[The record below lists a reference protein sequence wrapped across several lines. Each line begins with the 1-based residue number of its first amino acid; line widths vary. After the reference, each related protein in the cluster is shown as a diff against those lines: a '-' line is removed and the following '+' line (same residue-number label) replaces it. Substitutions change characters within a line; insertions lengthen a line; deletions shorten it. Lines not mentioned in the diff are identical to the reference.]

1 MPIELTILG
10 GYLGAGKTTLI
21 NRLLAAPKGRKLT
34 ILVNDFGAINI
45 DAGLIAAHDGDT
57 LTLTNGCACCQ
68 LRDDMIDQ
76 LTQLSQQQNPPDH
89 IIVEASGAGEPA
101 RLAYL
106 GYGIDGLRLD
116 AVFVAVDAT
125 DFAKRRN
132 DKFVGKLVT
141 RQITQA
147 DLIFLTKV
155 ELTADHG
162 GQAMADLH
170 ALTKAPIIATHGSD
184 IAASFF
190 DAAPLPDKEMP
201 ETTHGLD
208 AKHLF
213 DQLSFTAPTALPIN
227 PLDALLTSYIG
238 KLARAKGHTGT
249 HRLQWVGEKYVLVE
263 AEAACP
269 VLVFIAPKGLCDMK
283 KLEADLKAL
292 TPSGDGVMV
301 GPAGLEPAT
310 NPL

>member
-1 MPIELTILG
+1 MPIQLTILG

-76 LTQLSQQQNPPDH
+76 LTQLSRQQNPPDQ

-116 AVFVAVDAT
+116 AVFVAVDAA

-141 RQITQA
+141 RQIAQA
-147 DLIFLTKV
+147 DLIFLTKS

-162 GQAMADLH
+162 AQAIAHLN
-170 ALTKAPIIATHGSD
+170 ALTNAPIMTTHGQD
-184 IAASFF
+184 IAAAFF
-190 DAAPLPDKEMP
+190 DAAPLHHTAKL
-201 ETTHGLD
+201 ETSESLN
-208 AKHLF
+208 AKNLF
-213 DQLSFTAPTALPIN
+213 EQLSFTAQTALPIDQ
-227 PLDALLTSYIG
+227 LDALLTTYIG
-238 KLARAKGHTGT
+238 QLARAKGHTGT
-249 HRLQWVGEKYVLVE
+249 HRLQWVGERYVLVE
-263 AEAACP
+263 AEAARP
-269 VLVFIAPKGLCDMK
+269 ALVFIAPKGLCDME
-283 KLEADLKAL
+283 KLKASLTAL
-292 TPSGDGVMV
+292 TPSSDAVMV

-310 NPL
+310 KPL